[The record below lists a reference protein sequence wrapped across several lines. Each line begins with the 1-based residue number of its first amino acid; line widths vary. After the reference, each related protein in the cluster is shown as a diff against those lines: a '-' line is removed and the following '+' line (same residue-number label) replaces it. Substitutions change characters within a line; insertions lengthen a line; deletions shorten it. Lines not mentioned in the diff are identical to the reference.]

1 METKDYA
8 IIILIVLFALTTF
21 DGCENQKAIKESKK
35 QIEIVKKE
43 RNLALKSITSIQEQS
58 KLKIDSIY
66 QVKKEDS
73 LKRLKLIREVDR
85 LKSKQVKKELLQDT
99 KPNIDTLEIINFTLS
114 ESKEILRKLLNQEL
128 LTSQQGFTIES
139 YKIENKQLEQ
149 SIVLKDRIID
159 TYKVEIKEKD
169 IILKEFKKKR
179 NKQLIKVGVISF
191 GVGAVL
197 VAILK

>member
-8 IIILIVLFALTTF
+8 ILILIVLFALTTF

-43 RNLALKSITSIQEQS
+43 RNLALKSIKSIQEQS

-85 LKSKQVKKELLQDT
+85 LKGKQVKKELLQDT

-149 SIVLKDRIID
+149 SIVLKDRVID
-159 TYKVEIKEKD
+159 TYKAEVKENK

>member
-8 IIILIVLFALTTF
+8 ILILIVLFALTTF

-179 NKQLIKVGVISF
+179 NKQLIKVGGISF

>member
-8 IIILIVLFALTTF
+8 IIILIALFALTTF
-21 DGCENQKAIKESKK
+21 DGCENQKVIKESKK

-43 RNLALKSITSIQEQS
+43 RNLALKSIKSIQEQS
-58 KLKIDSIY
+58 KFKIDSIC

-85 LKSKQVKKELLQDT
+85 LKSKEVKKKLLQDT

-149 SIVLKDRIID
+149 SIVLKDRVID
-159 TYKVEIKEKD
+159 TYKAEVKENK